1 MIMNIIK
8 KSPAFA
14 AAFYF
19 ILTWIGFP
27 IAAFISGHLKGITFA
42 EACARPYLIT
52 MFALGSVIAAFQ
64 MYNKTKNTMDK
75 Q

>member
-1 MIMNIIK
+1 MLRCIHTN
-8 KSPAFA
+8 
-14 AAFYF
+14 YF

-27 IAAFISGHLKGITFA
+27 IAALLSSQLKGITFA
-42 EACARPYLIT
+42 EACARPYLIA

>member
-1 MIMNIIK
+1 MNIIK

-27 IAAFISGHLKGITFA
+27 IAALLSSQLKGITFA
-42 EACARPYLIT
+42 EACARPYLIA
-52 MFALGSVIAAFQ
+52 MFAFGSVIAAFQ
-64 MYNKTKNTMDK
+64 MYRMTKDSVDR

>member
-1 MIMNIIK
+1 MNIIK
-8 KSPAFA
+8 KSPTFA

-27 IAAFISGHLKGITFA
+27 IAALLSSQLKGITFA

>member
-1 MIMNIIK
+1 MNIIK
-8 KSPAFA
+8 KSPTFA

-27 IAAFISGHLKGITFA
+27 IAALLSSQLKGITFA
-42 EACARPYLIT
+42 EACARPYLIAT
-52 MFALGSVIAAFQ
+52 FALGSVIAAFQ